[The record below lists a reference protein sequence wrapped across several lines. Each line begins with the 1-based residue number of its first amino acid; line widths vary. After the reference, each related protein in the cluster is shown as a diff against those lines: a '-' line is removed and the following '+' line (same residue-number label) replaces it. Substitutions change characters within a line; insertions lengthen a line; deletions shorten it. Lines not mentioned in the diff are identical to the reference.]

1 MRREYKA
8 GEIYSFKTSPYYKYG
23 TQDTKRY
30 ACLKI
35 LAPENTTVQPYD
47 SLVDYVVLESVFS
60 APPKLDEV
68 RGLGALI
75 QKRFMFGQLT
85 AFQRM
90 SKNPPKNFATCSA
103 RSDWEPDLLEFVL
116 VGFLPLTDEEKEL
129 GKKNTSYSAWNF
141 ASVNAEGEWRW
152 QHDKEKLLTEHAL
165 HKQEIER
172 RKQVEKERF
181 ENRLSKLTWDK
192 LLAEDWFERW
202 KESPPFPPQPFKD
215 ELRQR
220 IHLSISELQS
230 LGEKYPRAK
239 VRRILNSL
247 VNDITALDKK
257 FDFVIETEERED
269 IYNVFD
275 DITFLTKQRVLMEE
289 IPDWHHLEW

>member
-1 MRREYKA
+1 MSQVYKA
-8 GEIYSFKTSPYYKYG
+8 GEIYSFKTSPYYNYG
-23 TQDTKRY
+23 TQDTQRY

-35 LAPENTTVQPYD
+35 LAPENTAIQFYD
-47 SLVDYVVLESVFS
+47 SMVTYVVLESVFP
-60 APPKLDEV
+60 APPTLDEV
-68 RGLGALI
+68 RGLGALV

-103 RSDWEPDLLEFVL
+103 RSDWEPDLLEFAL
-116 VGFLPLTDEEKEL
+116 VGSLPLTDEEKEL
-129 GKKNTSYSAWNF
+129 GERNASYSAWRF

-152 QHDKEKLLTEHAL
+152 EHDKEMLLSEHTL
-165 HKQEIER
+165 QKEENER
-172 RKQVEKERF
+172 RKQTEKVRF

-202 KESPPFPPQPFKD
+202 KESPPFPPQLFKD

-239 VRRILNSL
+239 VRKILKLL
-247 VNDITALDKK
+247 VDDITALDQK

-275 DITFLTKQRVLMEE
+275 DITFLSKQRVLMAE
-289 IPDWHHLEW
+289 IPDWHDLKW